1 MIDQDMTEIVSLKSI
16 GIKPIL
22 CMFHLMRQIMKR
34 IKQLP
39 QSLQST
45 AFTHIK
51 MIQRSGRDIFKSTDR
66 AIKDFRKWW

>member
-1 MIDQDMTEIVSLKSI
+1 MIDQDMTEIVSLTSI

-34 IKQLP
+34 IKLLP
-39 QSLQST
+39 KSLQST

-66 AIKDFRKWW
+66 AIKDFNKWW